1 MEASANPVKYYSDA
15 FRTAVSEALRFLGI
29 EEVPT
34 IERPRKGESDLCLP
48 CFQLAKGLGMRPDA
62 LATSLLERMGANEL
76 FTVSAVSGYL
86 NCTFDPRR
94 YVNDLAKFLWSRG
107 EDVGL
112 SVPNGE
118 HVIVEH
124 TSANPNGPF
133 HVGRARNPI
142 LGDTL
147 VRMLRADGS
156 DVEAQY
162 WVNDMGKQAMLLV
175 WGMKNINAFELGP
188 AEREKKDHELVRYYQ
203 AANAKLEADPSMR
216 SQINRMLREYED
228 AVASLDMER
237 VISADG
243 LPEIRA
249 KDVRSACEMVLEGMK
264 SSLQDLNVSM
274 DSFVYE
280 SKVVSDGSLKRV
292 IDGLR
297 NSPLCREENGA
308 LYLDLAGLVD
318 DQNDED
324 FKKRFVLTRSDGSG
338 LYTTR
343 DIGYHLWKLS
353 VCDRAINVLGE
364 DHKYQSLQLSIA
376 LKELGQKKLPE
387 TMFYSFVSLPE
398 GKMSTRR
405 NRVVFLDDLLDEAV
419 SNAKDEV
426 LKRRSDLAPEAL
438 EVISRSVG
446 IGALR
451 FNMVKVQP
459 EKQIVFKWEEA
470 LNFEGAT
477 APFVQYSHA
486 RACSIL
492 AKEPEGF
499 HGEID
504 WSSLVEPSEMKLVK
518 KLSELG
524 PVIST
529 GARERKVH
537 LLAPY
542 LVELASLF
550 NEFYRDCPVL
560 KEEDPARRKAR
571 MALVELSRRVLA
583 RGLWCLGIDA
593 PRSM

>member
-1 MEASANPVKYYSDA
+1 MEPSVDPVKHYSGA
-15 FRTAVSEALRFLGI
+15 FRTAVSEALRSLGVRD
-29 EEVPT
+29 EPT

-62 LATSLLERMGANEL
+62 LASALLERMGGNEL
-76 FTVSAVSGYL
+76 FDISAVSGYL
-86 NCTFDPRR
+86 NCTFEPRR
-94 YVNDLAKFLWSRG
+94 YVRDLAHFLWSRG
-107 EDVGL
+107 DDIGL
-112 SVPNGE
+112 SPPKGE
-118 HVIVEH
+118 SVIVEH

-175 WGMKNINAFELGP
+175 WGMHNIDASDLGP
-188 AEREKKDHELVRYYQ
+188 ADRRKKDHELVRYYQ
-203 AANAKLEADPSMR
+203 AANAKLEAEPSMEPL
-216 SQINRMLREYED
+216 INRMLRDFED
-228 AVASLDMER
+228 AVRSQDLER
-237 VISADG
+237 VISAEG
-243 LPEIRA
+243 RPEIRA
-249 KDVRSACEMVLEGMK
+249 KDVRAACEMVLEGMK
-264 SSLQDLNVSM
+264 SSLSDLNVAM
-274 DSFVYE
+274 DSFIYE
-280 SKVVSDGSLKRV
+280 SKVVSDGSLQRV
-292 IDGLR
+292 IEGLR
-297 NSPLCREENGA
+297 KSPLCREENGA
-308 LYLDLAGLVD
+308 LYLDLTGLVD
-318 DQNDED
+318 EQKDEE

-419 SNAKDEV
+419 SNARDEV
-426 LKRRSDLAPEAL
+426 MKRRSDLSSEGLEA
-438 EVISRSVG
+438 ISRSVG

-459 EKQIVFKWEEA
+459 EKQIVFRWEDA
-470 LNFEGAT
+470 LNFDGAT

-492 AKEPEGF
+492 SKDPKGF
-499 HGEID
+499 HGEVD
-504 WSSLVEPSEMKLVK
+504 WSMLVEPSEMKLVR

-524 PVIST
+524 AVISS
-529 GARERKVH
+529 GARERRVH
-537 LLAPY
+537 LMAPY
-542 LVELASLF
+542 LVELASFF

-571 MALVELSRRVLA
+571 TALVELSRRVLG

-593 PRSM
+593 PMSM